1 VSFAFVKA
9 RLLPLSNLKHHQFF
23 ILMPRF
29 TDCER
34 NYNKLEGRTM
44 EIQNFLWIGMV
55 FLGALARLLPHP
67 WNFTPMMAIGLFA
80 GYQDRKASTGI
91 LVTLLA
97 LALSDAV
104 MGFYPGFW
112 YVYAATLVPV
122 LLGWKI
128 RNRSGAGAIV
138 AAALA
143 SSLSFFLITNFMFW
157 AASGWY
163 PHTLAGLSASY
174 LAGIPF
180 YQNQLLGDA
189 LYSAAIFGGY
199 AALSRAWQPV
209 RHAA

>member
-1 VSFAFVKA
+1 
-9 RLLPLSNLKHHQFF
+9 
-23 ILMPRF
+23 
-29 TDCER
+29 
-34 NYNKLEGRTM
+34 M
-44 EIQNFLWIGMV
+44 ENQKRLWIAMV

-80 GYQDRKASTGI
+80 GYQARKATTGI
-91 LVTLLA
+91 LATLLA

-122 LLGWKI
+122 LLGWLI
-128 RNRSGAGAIV
+128 RTRSGAGAIAV
-138 AAALA
+138 AALA

-157 AASGWY
+157 VASGWY

-180 YQNQLLGDA
+180 YQNQVLGDA
-189 LYSAAIFGGY
+189 FYTIAIFGGY
-199 AALSRAWQPV
+199 AALAQICQPV